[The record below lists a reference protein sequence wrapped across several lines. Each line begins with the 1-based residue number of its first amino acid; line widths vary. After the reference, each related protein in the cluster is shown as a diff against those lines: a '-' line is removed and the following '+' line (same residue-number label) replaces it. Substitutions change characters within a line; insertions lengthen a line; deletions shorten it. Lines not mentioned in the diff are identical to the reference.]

1 MSADESATAPRAH
14 IWYVDDDEAIV
25 FLVRRRLQRMGFAV
39 VGHTHAREALAALQ
53 DPAVVVDLVVTDQNM
68 PAMSG
73 LDFAAAV
80 KALRP
85 TLRVALSS
93 GVVDDTLRQ
102 RARAVGVDALID
114 KGVEVEVLFDTI
126 AQLAT
131 AGPSVSGG
139 PG

>member
-1 MSADESATAPRAH
+1 MSTDEQAPLATV
-14 IWYVDDDEAIV
+14 WYVDDDDAIV

-39 VGHTHAREALAALQ
+39 VGHTNAREALAALQ
-53 DPAVVVDLVVTDQNM
+53 DPAVVVDLLVTDQNM
-68 PAMSG
+68 PVMNG

-85 TLRVALSS
+85 SLRVVLSS
-93 GVVDDTLRQ
+93 GVVDEDLRH

-139 PG
+139 QG

>member
-1 MSADESATAPRAH
+1 
-14 IWYVDDDEAIV
+14 
-25 FLVRRRLQRMGFAV
+25 
-39 VGHTHAREALAALQ
+39 
-53 DPAVVVDLVVTDQNM
+53 
-68 PAMSG
+68 MSG

-126 AQLAT
+126 AELAT
-131 AGPSVSGG
+131 PGPSVNGG

>member
-1 MSADESATAPRAH
+1 MSADGSAPVPRAH
-14 IWYVDDDEAIV
+14 IWYLDDDEAIV

-39 VGHTHAREALAALQ
+39 EGHTNAREALAALQ
-53 DPAVVVDLVVTDQNM
+53 DPGVTVDLVVSDQNM
-68 PAMSG
+68 PVMSG
-73 LDFAAAV
+73 LEFAAAV

-93 GVVDDTLRQ
+93 GVVSDELRQ
-102 RARAVGVDALID
+102 RAQAVGVDALID
-114 KGVEVEVLFDTI
+114 KGVEVETLFDTI
-126 AQLAT
+126 AQLAI

>member
-1 MSADESATAPRAH
+1 VPRAH
-14 IWYVDDDEAIV
+14 IWYLDDDEAIV

-39 VGHTHAREALAALQ
+39 EGHTNAREALAALQ
-53 DPAVVVDLVVTDQNM
+53 DPGVTVDLVVSDQNM
-68 PAMSG
+68 PVMSG
-73 LDFAAAV
+73 LEFAAAV

-93 GVVDDTLRQ
+93 GVVSDELRQ
-102 RARAVGVDALID
+102 RAQAVGVDALID
-114 KGVEVEVLFDTI
+114 KGVEVETLFDTI
-126 AQLAT
+126 AQLAI